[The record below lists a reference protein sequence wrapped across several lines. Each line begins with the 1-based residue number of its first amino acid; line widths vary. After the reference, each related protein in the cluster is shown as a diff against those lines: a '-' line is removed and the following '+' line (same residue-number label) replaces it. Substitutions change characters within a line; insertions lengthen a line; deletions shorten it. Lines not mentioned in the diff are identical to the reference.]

1 MPRRDDDGL
10 TLIELLISMAVL
22 LIIMAPLATAF
33 VVGLGTTRATEQDAG
48 NSADAQLLASFLDV
62 DVASAET
69 LSTTTTCG
77 GGGGLLQLRWI
88 DGTAPQVVAYRAVAN
103 ASRQARLQLTTAV
116 YDLKR
121 DQCTTDNTP
130 SSSQVIAR
138 TLSGVPLVTCD
149 GSGSCNATPR
159 RVTLRATA
167 YSTQISDVGSSSTY
181 TFGVTA
187 SRRVRP

>member
-1 MPRRDDDGL
+1 MKRRDDGL
-10 TLIELLISMAVL
+10 TLIELLVSMAVL
-22 LIIMAPLATAF
+22 LIIMAPLVTAF

-69 LSTTTTCG
+69 VSTTTTCG
-77 GGGGLLQLRWI
+77 GAAGVLQLRWT
-88 DGTAPQVVAYRAVAN
+88 DGATSRTVVYRAVTN
-103 ASRQARLQLTTAV
+103 AARQARLQLPTAV

-121 DQCTTDNTP
+121 ELCTSSTTP
-130 SSSQVIAR
+130 ISSQVIAR
-138 TLSGVPLVTCD
+138 TLSSVPVVTCD
-149 GSGSCNATPR
+149 GSGTCSATPR
-159 RVTLRATA
+159 RVSLKATA
-167 YSTQISDVGSSSTY
+167 YSTQISDVGSTSVY